1 MDKKSIA
8 MDVATIGLA
17 IGTIAATATGLTEVS
32 TIGALIIFWSENSRL
47 RKKVKEL
54 ESKKEGGD
62 I

>member
-17 IGTIAATATGLTEVS
+17 IGTIAASVTGMTEIAS
-32 TIGALIIFWSENSRL
+32 LGAFTLILSENIGL

-54 ESKKEGGD
+54 ESKKKEVV
-62 I
+62 

>member
-17 IGTIAATATGLTEVS
+17 IGTIAASVTGMAEVAS
-32 TIGALIIFWSENSRL
+32 LGTFVLILSENIEL

-54 ESKKEGGD
+54 ESKKKEVV
-62 I
+62 